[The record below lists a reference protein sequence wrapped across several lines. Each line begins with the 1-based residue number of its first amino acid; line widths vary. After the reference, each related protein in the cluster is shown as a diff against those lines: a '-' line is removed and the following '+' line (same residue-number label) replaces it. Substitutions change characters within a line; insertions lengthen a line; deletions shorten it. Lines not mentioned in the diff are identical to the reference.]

1 MFNDYI
7 MNFEKFKQISN
18 TIVADENA
26 PMFFDR
32 FYKNEMLQKQEV
44 VF

>member
-7 MNFEKFKQISN
+7 MNLENFKQISN

-26 PMFFDR
+26 PMFSDW
-32 FYKNEMLQKQEV
+32 FYKNEM
-44 VF
+44 

>member
-18 TIVADENA
+18 TNVADENA
-26 PMFFDR
+26 PMFFYR
-32 FYKNEMLQKQEV
+32 FYTNEM
-44 VF
+44 

>member
-18 TIVADENA
+18 TIVADENG
-26 PMFFDR
+26 PH
-32 FYKNEMLQKQEV
+32 
-44 VF
+44 VFRSVL